1 VTQVFG
7 AEYASIYDTF
17 YRDKD
22 YRLECD
28 NIKALIGADDSALR
42 ILDLGCG
49 TGGHA
54 ELLARR
60 GHVITGVDRS
70 ADMIDIAQRK
80 AKSWATA
87 NPVDFRIDDIRAVRI
102 GQTFDAV
109 IMMFAVFG
117 YQITDSDIIATLR
130 TVRTHLKRGGRLLCD
145 FWYGPAVLAQRPSA
159 RTRDIDTP
167 EGRITRT
174 ASSCMDTER
183 RVCTVN
189 IFWQDPGT
197 REARTEQHTMR
208 YFFRDELESFLG
220 GAGFELLRLGAWP
233 ETEMPADESTWNAYL
248 LATAI

>member
-1 VTQVFG
+1 MTQVFG

-17 YRDKD
+17 YREKD
-22 YRLECD
+22 YSLECD
-28 NIKALIGADDSALR
+28 HIETLTGAAGAARR

-54 ELLARR
+54 ALLARR
-60 GHVITGVDRS
+60 GHVVTGVDRS
-70 ADMIDIAQRK
+70 ADMIDRAQRK
-80 AKSWATA
+80 ARLMATP
-87 NPVDFRIDDIRAVRI
+87 NPVDFHVADIRTARI
-102 GQTFDAV
+102 GQSFDAV
-109 IMMFAVFG
+109 IMMFAVLG
-117 YQITDSDIIATLR
+117 YQITDSDIIATLQ
-130 TVRTHLKRGGRLLCD
+130 TARTHLKPGGRLLCD

-174 ASSCMDTER
+174 ASSRMDTGR
-183 RVCTVN
+183 RVCTVD
-189 IFWQDPGT
+189 ISWQGAGAG
-197 REARTEQHTMR
+197 EARTEQHAMR

-248 LATAI
+248 LATAT